1 MSVTETSTSVS
12 SEILKFYVIG
22 QRWLV
27 GIGNVREVSVE
38 IFQLRVGCI
47 FMTKAFWKYFL
58 SFLKINFNG
67 KFWGEKRVQPV
78 ETKWRPKNSKKNKK
92 IKQTQFFFKNEIS
105 DFYSFGVR
113 KGFKGSLCIHL
124 WPSCLGSNLSTFKRE
139 TASLYIQAV
148 AISKMSSAR
157 NANLRF

>member
-1 MSVTETSTSVS
+1 MKICIRYFEFSNISGIFPKLIKKQILVQENVS
-12 SEILKFYVIG
+12 DLRRRRQSQQKFLLKRFLKKKIG
-22 QRWLV
+22 WRKK
-27 GIGNVREVSVE
+27 IRKRFSSN
-38 IFQLRVGCI
+38 
-47 FMTKAFWKYFL
+47 FWKP
-58 SFLKINFNG
+58 K
-67 KFWGEKRVQPV
+67 KK
-78 ETKWRPKNSKKNKK
+78 TKWRPKNSKKNKK

-124 WPSCLGSNLSTFKRE
+124 LPSCLGSNLSTFKRE

>member
-1 MSVTETSTSVS
+1 MSVTVTSTSVS

-78 ETKWRPKNSKKNKK
+78 ETKWRPKNMAAVSVVYFLMMNR
-92 IKQTQFFFKNEIS
+92 I
-105 DFYSFGVR
+105 
-113 KGFKGSLCIHL
+113 KGFVVCIISFQPPENGRSALTGGKQHIPIPTT
-124 WPSCLGSNLSTFKRE
+124 PSFNGF
-139 TASLYIQAV
+139 IPWV
-148 AISKMSSAR
+148 AAG
-157 NANLRF
+157 